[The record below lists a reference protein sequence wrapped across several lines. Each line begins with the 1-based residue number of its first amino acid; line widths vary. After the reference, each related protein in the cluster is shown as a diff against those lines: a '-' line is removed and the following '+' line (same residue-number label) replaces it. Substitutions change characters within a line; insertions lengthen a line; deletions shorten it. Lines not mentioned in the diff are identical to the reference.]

1 MARLLK
7 DERRKN
13 TISDAESLDKYDKAV
28 LVLMCTDR
36 DLDIFICDKRC
47 NMKKADLI
55 DQLVQ
60 HQSDLPEFEAPDQ
73 CDNPSKRQRLSK

>member
-1 MARLLK
+1 MARLLN

-28 LVLMCTDR
+28 LVSMCTDR
-36 DLDIFICDKRC
+36 DLDIKNEKCRIK
-47 NMKKADLI
+47 KKADLI

-60 HQSDLPEFEAPDQ
+60 HQSDFPGFEAPDQ
-73 CDNPSKRQRLSK
+73 CDNPSKRQRVSK